1 MKKALLLFAALLVA
15 GCGEKSSSEG
25 SESASEN
32 STASNERADPS
43 SEGSPDSSNAIDLD
57 DPGTLDKIIS
67 EAIDWEKPGEDF
79 HKESYTGWVKQMR
92 HDGRRWRVTE
102 LGQMKD
108 GQGILRISFHKNGQK
123 RREEKLKDGEEIAES
138 TWHENGQKRSET
150 TYHDGAGVVD
160 SEKYWNSKGE
170 EVETWQ
176 EAEE

>member
-15 GCGEKSSSEG
+15 GCGE
-25 SESASEN
+25 N
-32 STASNERADPS
+32 SS

-123 RREEKLKDGEEIAES
+123 RREEKLKDGE
-138 TWHENGQKRSET
+138 
-150 TYHDGAGVVD
+150 VV

-170 EVETWQ
+170 EVETRK
-176 EAEE
+176 ESEK